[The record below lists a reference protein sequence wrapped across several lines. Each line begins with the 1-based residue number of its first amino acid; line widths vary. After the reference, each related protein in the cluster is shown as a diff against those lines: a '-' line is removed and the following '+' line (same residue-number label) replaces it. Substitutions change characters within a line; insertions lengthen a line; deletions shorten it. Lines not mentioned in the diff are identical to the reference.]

1 MPRLAEGKVMTLADA
16 SALAQIAGVLLVLGS
31 LVFVGAQIRQQ
42 TLATKAQTEQA
53 IAANWTALGALISEN
68 AEPFTA
74 GLLSTDPKFSQLGDA
89 DRMRFL
95 TVIFGLFKHY
105 ENMFLQY
112 RKGRIDEADWAP
124 WSNHIE
130 MYFHQPGVQSWWSI
144 RKAAFSPAFRAYLDA
159 TQRPAEPSPVALH
172 HAQMAQKPV

>member
-1 MPRLAEGKVMTLADA
+1 MTLADA
-16 SALAQIAGVLLVLGS
+16 AAFAQIAGVVLVLGS
-31 LVFVGAQIRQQ
+31 LIFVGIQIRQQ

-53 IAANWTALGALISEN
+53 IAANWTALGALISEH
-68 AEPFTA
+68 AEPFTK
-74 GLLSTDPKFSQLGDA
+74 GLLSADPKFSNLDDA

-95 TVIFGLFKHY
+95 TVMFGLFKHY

-112 RKGRIDEADWAP
+112 RKGRIDEVDWTP

-144 RKAAFSPAFRAYLDA
+144 RKAAFSPHFRAYLDA
-159 TQRPAEPSPVALH
+159 TRKPAEPSPTALH
-172 HAQMAQKPV
+172 QARAGENPA